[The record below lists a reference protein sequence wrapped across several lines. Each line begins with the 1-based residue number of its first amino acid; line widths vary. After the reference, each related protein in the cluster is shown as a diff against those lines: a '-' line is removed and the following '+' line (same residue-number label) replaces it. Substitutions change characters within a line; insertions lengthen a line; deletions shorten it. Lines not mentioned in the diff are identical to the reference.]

1 MLGLGVIHQRDQR
14 LNDCKRQWRG
24 EVGRESGA
32 ALERRAE
39 NNKHVREEEEEEES
53 WQGTSERQRIG
64 LARET
69 FQVVE
74 TVFIKNNSFLLI
86 CKIGGYSLHLKNSF
100 FFKKKQTSSQ
110 KH

>member
-14 LNDCKRQWRG
+14 LNDCKRQWRR

-39 NNKHVREEEEEEES
+39 NNKHVREEEES

-74 TVFIKNNSFLLI
+74 SVFIKNNRFLLI
-86 CKIGGYSLHLKNSF
+86 CKIGGYSLHLNHSF
-100 FFKKKQTSSQ
+100 LKKPQNINM
-110 KH
+110 